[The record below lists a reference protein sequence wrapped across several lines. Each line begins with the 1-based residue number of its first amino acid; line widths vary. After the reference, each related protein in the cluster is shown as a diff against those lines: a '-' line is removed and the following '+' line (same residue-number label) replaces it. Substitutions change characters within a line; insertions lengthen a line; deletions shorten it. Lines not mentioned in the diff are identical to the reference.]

1 MKKQGVGQC
10 LGKNNVGFFH
20 EHDGFAEALSL
31 AENFDDFFI
40 ALWGGEG
47 ELYLPVNQKVKTSA
61 GIALVKKD
69 AAFAGI
75 DFACRAGDPGNLFR
89 RKSVKERYVG

>member
-1 MKKQGVGQC
+1 MEKQRIGQG

-31 AENFDDFFI
+31 AEDFDNFFI
-40 ALWGGEG
+40 TLRGGEG
-47 ELYLPVNQKVKTSA
+47 KLYLPIDQKVKTSA
-61 GIALVKKD
+61 GIAFVEED